1 MFRVSLKGVWAHK
14 VRLLLTALAIILG
27 VGLISGVYVYTDTIG
42 KAFDGIFADVYEGI
56 DIVVGTESD
65 FSLGEGTYL
74 DESDFGLIEGVDG
87 VEEAFP
93 NLAGLGVT
101 ILDTEGE
108 MLAGGPGPPTFVSSL
123 SEPPDTG
130 SYDNPGEFTIVEGAY
145 PAGKDQVA
153 LDRGTAELGGFEIGD
168 PVTVISDLVGRLELT
183 LTGVAVFGEQD
194 SLGGTKWVFFDLPT
208 TQAVLQRPGKLSGGS
223 VQVTPGTPVDDVIAR
238 IEAVLP
244 DHATVVS
251 GQDAAEAEAADIQAA
266 LSFFTIFLSVFGWV
280 ALFVGSFLIYNTF
293 RIVVSQRTKEL
304 ALLRALGAGGRQVRV
319 IVLLEAAIIGAIGAV
334 LGIGFGVMIAY
345 GLQQILPAVGIELP
359 TASLDI
365 KPRTVIVGLA
375 AGLGITL
382 VAALIP
388 ARRASKVS
396 VMAALRED
404 AAGPQQAGILRRTL
418 LGAVISG
425 VGLAALFFGLYG
437 DTGSGPSPI
446 VYVGVGTAVIF
457 LGIFVLSPLAAR
469 PVTNLLGML
478 LERAMGTS
486 GKLARR
492 NAMRSPRR
500 TAATAAAVMISIT
513 LVALAS
519 TLTGSIRGTIDDVLA
534 NDVDAEVVVRPA
546 GQFGDP
552 TQGFTSEIAERVKQ
566 MDDVEDLTRIHA
578 GWGMIVSETEISHG
592 ETQVDIIETFITGA
606 EPNLADFLPPDAFQ
620 GTLRPGP
627 GELIVDAAAAED
639 NGYALGDTLVIEFEQ
654 TGRRSFTL
662 VGIVEGRAW
671 AGIIAIP
678 SADWISAY
686 GMDQH
691 SQVYVKATEGVSAD
705 ELKAA
710 IEPLLADY
718 PNIAVQTFEDLQ
730 SEAEAQLNGLLNFIL
745 ALLALAV
752 VIGMLGVTNTMAL
765 SVFERT
771 REIGLLRAV
780 GLDRRT
786 TRWMVRSEASI
797 VSVFGALMGIGLGI
811 FFGWAL
817 IRALADLGFSN
828 FVIPWLPSSATAG
841 GVLGSLVF
849 WLVATGVLGVVFA
862 VFPARRAA
870 KLNVIEAIA
879 HF

>member
-1 MFRVSLKGVWAHK
+1 MLRVSLKGVWAHK
-14 VRLLLTALAIILG
+14 IRLFLTALAIILG
-27 VGLISGVYVYTDTIG
+27 VGLISGVYVFTDTIG
-42 KAFDGIFADVYEGI
+42 KAFDAIFTDAYAGI
-56 DIVVGTESD
+56 DIVVATESD
-65 FSLGEGTYL
+65 FALGEGTYL
-74 DESDFGLIEGVDG
+74 DESDFALIDEIEGVEG
-87 VEEAFP
+87 AFP
-93 NLAGLGVT
+93 NIQGMGVT
-101 ILDTEGE
+101 VLDAEGE
-108 MLAGGPGPPTFVSSL
+108 VLSAGPGPPTFL
-123 SEPPDTG
+123 SNLSAPTG
-130 SYDNPGEFTIVEGAY
+130 TTTYDDEGGFTISEGAY
-145 PAGKDQVA
+145 PVGMDQVA
-153 LDRGTAELGGFEIGD
+153 LDRGTAELGGFEIGQK
-168 PVTVISDLVGRLELT
+168 VTVISDLAGRLDLT
-183 LTGVAVFGEQD
+183 LVGVAVFGED
-194 SLGGTKWVFFDLPT
+194 SSLGGTKWVFFDLPT
-208 TQAVLQRPGKLSGGS
+208 AQAVLQRPGKLSGGA

-244 DHATVVS
+244 DNAGVVS
-251 GQDAAEAEAADIQAA
+251 GQDAAEADAAEIQAA

-293 RIVVSQRTKEL
+293 RIVVSQRTREL
-304 ALLRALGAGGRQVRV
+304 ALLRALGAGTRQVRG
-319 IVLLEAAIIGAIGAV
+319 IVLFEALIIGAIGAL
-334 LGIGFGVMIAY
+334 LGVGFGVMIAF
-345 GLQQILPAVGIELP
+345 GLQQLLPAVGIELP
-359 TASLDI
+359 TASLSI
-365 KPRTVIVGLA
+365 KPRTVMVGLG
-375 AGLGITL
+375 AGVIVTL
-382 VAALIP
+382 VSALVP

-404 AAGPQQAGILRRTL
+404 AAGPQQAGIVRRTL
-418 LGAVISG
+418 LGTAISG

-437 DTGSGPSPI
+437 DTGSGPSPV

-469 PVTNLLGML
+469 PVTNLIGML
-478 LERAMGTS
+478 LERLTGTS

-534 NDVDAEVVVRPA
+534 NDVDAEVIISPA

-552 TQGFTSEIAERVKQ
+552 TQGFTSEIAERVRQ
-566 MDDVEDLTRIHA
+566 LEGVEDLTRIHA
-578 GWGMIVSETEISHG
+578 GWGRLVSETEISDG
-592 ETQVDIIETFITGA
+592 ETQVDVLETFITGA
-606 EPNLADFLPPDAFQ
+606 EPNLADFLPPDSFQ

-627 GELIVDAAAAED
+627 GELIISAAE
-639 NGYALGDTLVIEFEQ
+639 GFALGDTVVIEFEQ

-662 VGIVEGRAW
+662 VGMVEGRAW

-678 SADWISAY
+678 ASDWISAY
-686 GMDQH
+686 GIDQH
-691 SQVYVKATEGVSAD
+691 SQVYVKAAEGTGAD

-718 PNIAVQTFEDLQ
+718 PNIAVQTFADLQ

-797 VSVFGALMGIGLGI
+797 VSVFGALLGIGLGI

-817 IRALADLGFSN
+817 IRALADLGFSV
-828 FVIPWLPSSATAG
+828 FVIPWLPSSASAA
-841 GVLGSLVF
+841 GVLGSLLF
-849 WLVATGVLGVVFA
+849 WLVATGVLGILFA

-870 KLNVIEAIA
+870 KLNVIEAIS